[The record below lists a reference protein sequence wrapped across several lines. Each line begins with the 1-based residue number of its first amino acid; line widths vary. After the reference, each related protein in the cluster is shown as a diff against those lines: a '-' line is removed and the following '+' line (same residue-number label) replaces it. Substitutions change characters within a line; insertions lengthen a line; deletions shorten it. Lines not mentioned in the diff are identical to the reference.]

1 MGRLCVYCKGPHAQE
16 SCPLY
21 LKAQS
26 FMRAQN
32 FKAKD
37 FSGNA
42 PAPFVGHYGYPSV
55 NVGIL
60 APPGVQD
67 ASNYDAPHDWA
78 TQNYGIADVA
88 QLRGSM
94 VNSRFSM
101 HIKRPHQYL
110 ETAQDVAM
118 ASKPVDVDISLKDV
132 PSSRLRFDTH
142 AAPMGPSASLTEVEL
157 TSNPN
162 IHTRVQRAY
171 DSTDLL
177 AKNAVVDLYE
187 HNFDETFL
195 MRMLSVG
202 TLGLE
207 ENRKLVPTRWSI
219 TATDDML
226 GKHVLEEVKDK
237 ALLNHQAYFGNYLG
251 NYYLILCFPQPFSY
265 ELFEMSVRGGQH
277 ADWSGHG
284 RWSTDYEDVF
294 GRKEYASQT
303 AGGYYTVRLAIA
315 EQFREMKRQAGVLVL
330 RFITDDYTMPL
341 GVWVTREATRKAM
354 QSKPILFADEKL
366 MLTYAK
372 HLAKNKFGFDLDK
385 LIPESKLLKNRKEQ
399 KMLLAF

>member
-1 MGRLCVYCKGPHAQE
+1 MKLCTYCKGLHGSE
-16 SCPLY
+16 SCPMY

-26 FMRAQN
+26 FMRAQH
-32 FKAKD
+32 FTAKD

-60 APPGVQD
+60 APPGVED
-67 ASNYDAPHDWA
+67 ASNYDAPKAWA
-78 TQNYGIADVA
+78 AADFGIADVA
-88 QLRGSM
+88 QLRGGL

-101 HIKRPHQYL
+101 NIKRPHQYL
-110 ETAQDVAM
+110 EVAQEVAL
-118 ASKPVDVDISLKDV
+118 ASKPVDVDISLENAPKT
-132 PSSRLRFDTH
+132 RLNMDTH
-142 AAPMGPSASLTEVEL
+142 SAPTGPTASLMQVEL

-162 IHTRVQRAY
+162 IHTRVQRAF
-171 DSTDLL
+171 DATDLK
-177 AKNAVVDLYE
+177 AKDAVLDLYE
-187 HNFDETFL
+187 HHFDETFL

-226 GKHVLEEVKDK
+226 GKHVLDEVKDK
-237 ALLNHQAYFGNYLG
+237 DFLEHRAYFGNYLG
-251 NYYLILCFPQPFSY
+251 NHYLILCFPQPFSY
-265 ELFEMSVRGGQH
+265 ELFEMSVRTGLKG
-277 ADWSGHG
+277 DWSGHG
-284 RWSTDYEDVF
+284 RWSTDFENVF
-294 GRKEYASQT
+294 GRKDYANET

-315 EQFREMKRQAGVLVL
+315 EKMRELKRQAGVLVL

-354 QSKPILFADEKL
+354 NSKPVVFSDEKL

-385 LIPESKLLKNRKEQ
+385 LLPESKLLKERKTQ
-399 KMLLAF
+399 KMLMAF